1 MFDRELWSEIAQNIG
16 KNKLR
21 TLLTAIGVFWG
32 IFMLIL
38 LLGAG
43 NGLSN
48 ATLENF
54 QNSATNAIYVWPQST
69 SLPYKGFQAG
79 RRISFE
85 LEDVE
90 VLKSQV
96 PEMEYIAPRIQL
108 GELSCKSSS
117 RQERF
122 NIRGEL
128 PDMFFIESL
137 EIAEGR
143 KINPIDIDEKR
154 RVAVVGREVVRKLLP
169 EREKAVGE
177 YLNIQGKD
185 FLIVGVYK
193 KESSIRMGQGNP
205 EEDVFIP
212 LTVAQSYLPVP
223 NIFHWFVCTVDPEM
237 NIKNTEQKIKAI
249 LKEQHQVHPEDES
262 GVGAWNMG
270 DFFGKF
276 QSLFAGINIFIWL
289 VGIGSLIAGIVGV
302 GNVMLISVKERTR
315 EIGLRKAL
323 GATPGS
329 LIKMV
334 LLESL
339 VLTFLAGYLG
349 LFAGTGLITLLEF
362 LLSEFNVESNYFKRP
377 EIDLST
383 GVAALVL
390 IVVAGILAGIY
401 PARQAAKMDPV
412 EALRNE

>member
-1 MFDRELWSEIAQNIG
+1 MFDRELWIEILHTIR

-21 TLLTAIGVFWG
+21 TVLTAIGVFWG

-48 ATLENF
+48 ATIENF
-54 QNSATNAIYVWPQST
+54 KNSATNAIYVWPQRT
-69 SLPYKGFQAG
+69 SKPYMGFQAG

-85 LEDVE
+85 MEDVE
-90 VLKSQV
+90 VLKERV
-96 PEMEYIAPRIQL
+96 PEMEYISPRVQL
-108 GELSCKSSS
+108 GELICKSSDK
-117 RQERF
+117 EGNF

-128 PDMFFIESL
+128 PDMFFIETL
-137 EIAEGR
+137 EVIKGR
-143 KINPIDIDEKR
+143 KLNQKDIDEKR
-154 RVAVVGREVVRKLLP
+154 RVTVIGREVAKKLYGS
-169 EREKAVGE
+169 ESITGE

-185 FLIVGVYK
+185 FLIVGIYK
-193 KESSIRMGQGNP
+193 KESSMRMGQGNP
-205 EEDVFIP
+205 EEEIFIP
-212 LTVAQSYLPVP
+212 LSVAQLYLPIP
-223 NIFHWFVCTVDPEM
+223 NIFHWFVCTVNKKA
-237 NIKNTEQKIKAI
+237 NIKEVEERIKGI
-249 LKEQHQVHPEDES
+249 LKEQHQVHPADRS

-302 GNVMLISVKERTR
+302 SNVMLISVKERTK

-323 GATPGS
+323 GATPKS
-329 LIKMV
+329 LIRMV

-339 VLTFLAGYLG
+339 ALTFVAGYLG
-349 LFAGTGLITLLEF
+349 LFAGTGLITIMEF
-362 LLSEFNVESNYFKRP
+362 LLEKFSIESDYFKRP
-377 EIDLST
+377 EIDLTT
-383 GVAALVL
+383 GIAALVL
-390 IVVAGILAGIY
+390 IVLAGILAGIY